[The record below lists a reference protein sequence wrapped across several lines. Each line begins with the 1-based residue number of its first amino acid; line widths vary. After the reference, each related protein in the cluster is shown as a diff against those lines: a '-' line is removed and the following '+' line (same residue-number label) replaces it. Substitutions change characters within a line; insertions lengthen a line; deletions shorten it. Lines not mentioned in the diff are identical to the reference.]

1 MNKKAKWKVSGS
13 KFKSIV
19 NCHYIDFFAEKRG
32 TKSAETSPVVPRK
45 TERFLSVLQPP
56 TQRKI
61 SYKDET
67 IKNRDYNLFSKKVPK
82 NAETVNIQVAT
93 CDFLSKPIFA
103 FVRLGT
109 PIVLDDFSEINKPTR

>member
-1 MNKKAKWKVSGS
+1 MLRISSVLSKDLGS
-13 KFKSIV
+13 LLSIYHV
-19 NCHYIDFFAEKRG
+19 
-32 TKSAETSPVVPRK
+32 K
-45 TERFLSVLQPP
+45 TERFLSVIQPP